1 MPAFH
6 ESIST
11 VDGRPHGHHLYSW
24 NSGYWWLRREV
35 RARLGM
41 TGSDPLDARL
51 DALLNVTRRDGYL
64 ALEPALTPNDPLP
77 GRTEE

>member
-1 MPAFH
+1 
-6 ESIST
+6 
-11 VDGRPHGHHLYSW
+11 
-24 NSGYWWLRREV
+24 
-35 RARLGM
+35 M

-51 DALLNVTRRDGYL
+51 DALLNVPRRDGYL